1 MAEKRMFSKQI
12 IDSDAFL
19 DMPLS
24 SQALYFHLNM
34 RADDDG
40 FINNPK
46 KIQRMIQ
53 CSEGDLQMLIAKRFV
68 IEFGS
73 GVCVIKHWLIHNYIR
88 KDTYKETV
96 YTDEKEMLF
105 TKENKSYT
113 LNEPH
118 QKTELLQSSNEPVDE
133 KSRSIDKNSID
144 KKRLDKDSIDY
155 INLSFIDDVIEK
167 IKLTQEQYDKL
178 ISKYDKELVHRTI
191 ISLDTYIA
199 NGTKKYKDH
208 YRTINNWC
216 MKNNEAKEARQKY
229 GQYSGS
235 NANQQY
241 NGNNQPNKKKYNVK
255 IKQYDA
261 SGVTTG
267 DEPI

>member
-1 MAEKRMFSKQI
+1 MFSKQI

-68 IEFGS
+68 IPFES

-105 TKENKSYT
+105 TKENKAYT
-113 LNEPH
+113 LNES
-118 QKTELLQSSNEPVDE
+118 QKAELLQSSYEPVDE
-133 KSRSIDKNSID
+133 KSRSIDKISID

-155 INLSFIDDVIEK
+155 ISLSFIDDVIEK
-167 IKLTQEQYDKL
+167 VKLTQEQYNKL
-178 ISKYDKELVHRTI
+178 ISKYDKELVHKTI

-216 MKNNEAKEARQKY
+216 MKSKEVKQGY

-235 NANQQY
+235 NAKPQY
-241 NGNNQPNKKKYNVK
+241 NGNNRENKKYEVK
-255 IKQYDA
+255 IKQYD
-261 SGVTTG
+261 GYDTNG
-267 DEPI
+267 DMPI

>member
-1 MAEKRMFSKQI
+1 MADKRMFSKQI

-24 SQALYFHLNM
+24 SQALYLHLNM

-40 FINNPK
+40 FVNNPK

-53 CSEGDLQMLIAKRFV
+53 CSAGDMEMLVAKRFV
-68 IEFGS
+68 IPFES

-105 TKENKSYT
+105 MKENKSYT
-113 LNEPH
+113 LNPSEPIFLPSD
-118 QKTELLQSSNEPVDE
+118 ELVDE
-133 KSRSIDKNSID
+133 SSRSIDKNRID
-144 KKRLDKDSIDY
+144 KISLDKNSIEY
-155 INLSFIDDVIEK
+155 ISLSFIDDVIEK
-167 IKLTQEQYDKL
+167 VKLTQEQYDKL
-178 ISKYDKELVHRTI
+178 ISKYDKNMVHKTI
-191 ISLDTYIA
+191 IALDTYLA
-199 NGTKKYKDH
+199 NGSKKYKDH

-216 MKNNEAKEARQKY
+216 TKSKEGSY
-229 GQYSGS
+229 GQYQQS
-235 NANQQY
+235 NGKQQY
-241 NGNNQPNKKKYNVK
+241 NANNKQDKKYNVK
-255 IKQYDA
+255 VKQYNPNEIQP
-261 SGVTTG
+261 G

>member
-1 MAEKRMFSKQI
+1 MADKRMFSKQI

-40 FINNPK
+40 FVNNPR

-53 CSEGDLQMLIAKRFV
+53 CSEDDLKILITKRFV
-68 IEFGS
+68 IPFES

-88 KDTYKETV
+88 KDTYKSTV
-96 YTDEKEMLF
+96 YTDEKERLY
-105 TKENKSYT
+105 TKDNNSYT
-113 LNEPH
+113 LNEAP
-118 QKTELLQSSNEPVDE
+118 QLEQLQSRDGYVDE
-133 KSRSIDKNSID
+133 KSRSIDKISKD
-144 KKRLDKDSIDY
+144 KVRLDKNSIEY

-167 IKLTQEQYDKL
+167 VKLTQDQYNKL
-178 ISKYDKELVHRTI
+178 ISKYNKEQVHKTI
-191 ISLDTYIA
+191 ISLDTYIT

-216 MKNNEAKEARQKY
+216 LKSNETKGGNY
-229 GQYSGS
+229 GQYS
-235 NANQQY
+235 
-241 NGNNQPNKKKYNVK
+241 NNNRQDKKYNVP
-255 IKQYDA
+255 IKQYEGYEA
-261 SGVTTG
+261 TG